1 MFVFMLFPMT
11 PGVEH
16 NNDKNDK
23 AQREENYHP
32 GPTFPDLLNATR
44 KLGPIHVSERYT
56 FDVEK

>member
-1 MFVFMLFPMT
+1 MLFPMT